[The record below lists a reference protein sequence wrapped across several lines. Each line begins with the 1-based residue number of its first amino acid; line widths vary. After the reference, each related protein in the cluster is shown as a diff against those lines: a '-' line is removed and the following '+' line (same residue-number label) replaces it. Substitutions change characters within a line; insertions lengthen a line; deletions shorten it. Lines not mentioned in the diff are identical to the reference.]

1 MRRRARRPPRH
12 ICASCCCAP
21 AGTGGNG
28 SSTPSAAGRDRLT
41 SSRSPRSS
49 RTTCGSTPG
58 PRVTSTCCPASS
70 RTPPRAR
77 YRASCSARRR
87 SPCSATP
94 SGSARWSAS
103 TCSSCGKAQPTSG
116 CCPGRE
122 PSATRRR
129 ACSAARGPRRCP
141 FMTITISAP
150 TACRPSTGLSTWSRR
165 SSTAW
170 TAFPIAPIP
179 MPPPLRSGRD
189 SAGWPARFTRS
200 RACSWSICCWP
211 SRWPSGKPRHWSTR
225 RASTTPRRRLRS
237 SGASCKFTSRTLIYA
252 SSFTRI
258 SCPAAWCGRYGTV
271 WTDPSW
277 SASRSPWTASSRFT
291 GTSAWPRRRP
301 SASTGTGSPGPAG
314 ATAGAA
320 ARTPPSA
327 WHDQGVRK
335 DDGAATT
342 SAELRAHN
350 LARLLRAIHAGGG
363 QLTRAELTRQ
373 LSLAR
378 GTATVLVRDL
388 AGRGLIE
395 ELTSPVDAS
404 VQRARGRPTG
414 IPSAHSAGPVAL
426 AVDLRDD
433 SFTVA
438 AFELTGRCT
447 VLDRQER
454 DAGSGTGMLSDVADR
469 LKLRSRQFGGRVVGV
484 GVAVPSPV
492 SGGTMVQPTLPEW
505 QDVDVAAALGPAGAP
520 GSGLLGSVLTG
531 NDATLAGLAEA
542 RRGVLRGVSVAL
554 HLHVATGIGGV
565 LLADG
570 LPVSGAY
577 GSAGEFGHMPLTGG
591 DEPCRC
597 GSVGCWELDAGAR
610 GLLRA
615 VGKPE
620 EGDRMVQA
628 ELVNAEDPEAVGLS
642 GLAADMYQADPRSVT
657 AGYLSTLMRFRRA
670 DPPALLPSTLGDL
683 GALTGASELVFD
695 AFLTPR
701 GLGTWPSPGRKTA

>member
-1 MRRRARRPPRH
+1 M
-12 ICASCCCAP
+12 
-21 AGTGGNG
+21 AGT
-28 SSTPSAAGRDRLT
+28 
-41 SSRSPRSS
+41 
-49 RTTCGSTPG
+49 
-58 PRVTSTCCPASS
+58 
-70 RTPPRAR
+70 
-77 YRASCSARRR
+77 
-87 SPCSATP
+87 
-94 SGSARWSAS
+94 
-103 TCSSCGKAQPTSG
+103 
-116 CCPGRE
+116 
-122 PSATRRR
+122 
-129 ACSAARGPRRCP
+129 
-141 FMTITISAP
+141 
-150 TACRPSTGLSTWSRR
+150 
-165 SSTAW
+165 
-170 TAFPIAPIP
+170 
-179 MPPPLRSGRD
+179 
-189 SAGWPARFTRS
+189 
-200 RACSWSICCWP
+200 
-211 SRWPSGKPRHWSTR
+211 
-225 RASTTPRRRLRS
+225 
-237 SGASCKFTSRTLIYA
+237 
-252 SSFTRI
+252 
-258 SCPAAWCGRYGTV
+258 
-271 WTDPSW
+271 
-277 SASRSPWTASSRFT
+277 
-291 GTSAWPRRRP
+291 
-301 SASTGTGSPGPAG
+301 
-314 ATAGAA
+314 A
-320 ARTPPSA
+320 ARTCPPA

-335 DDGAATT
+335 DEGAATT

-373 LSLAR
+373 LNLAR

-395 ELTSPVDAS
+395 ELTSPVDAT

-414 IPSAHSAGPVAL
+414 IPSAHSCGPVAL

-505 QDVDVAAALGPAGAP
+505 QDVDVAAALGPAGSP
-520 GSGLLGSVLTG
+520 GTGPVLTG
-531 NDATLAGLAEA
+531 NDATLAGLAEV

-570 LPVSGAY
+570 LPVTGAY
-577 GSAGEFGHMPLTGG
+577 GSAGEFGHMPLTGIQ
-591 DEPCRC
+591 EPCRC

-615 VGKPE
+615 VGQPE
-620 EGDRMVQA
+620 RGDRMAQA
-628 ELVNAEDPEAVGLS
+628 EQVIAAAATDLACGRALTHVARALGRGIGALVNAQDPEAVGLS
-642 GLAADMYQADPRSVT
+642 GLAADMYQADPDSVT

-683 GALTGASELVFD
+683 GTLTGASELVFD

-701 GLGTWPSPGRKTA
+701 GLGTWRSPGQKTA